1 MNELI
6 RTLLFVGIGAGAL
19 VVVLATA
26 MALMMRARHG
36 SLRQGVDAWF
46 RRPPKTPK
54 MAGNEH
60 YYIPYWQAK

>member
-6 RTLLFVGIGAGAL
+6 RTLLFVGLGAAAL
-19 VVVLATA
+19 VVVLAVVA
-26 MALMMRARHG
+26 VLVVRARHG

-54 MAGNEH
+54 MAGKEH